1 MATDPQ
7 FRDAV
12 VRRRVRQLIEQG
24 RLPLAPPT
32 QRMSANY
39 GTGHT
44 CAACDEQITSA
55 QMECAVEGAGIPLW
69 FHLGCRLIWQLEC
82 AQRRAS

>member
-7 FRDAV
+7 FRDTV
-12 VRRRVRQLIEQG
+12 VKGRVRQLLQQG

-32 QRMSANY
+32 QRMAAGY
-39 GTGHT
+39 GSGHA
-44 CAACDEQITSA
+44 CAACEQQITSA
-55 QMECAVEGAGIPLW
+55 QMEYAVEGAGTPLR

-82 AQRRAS
+82 AQLTAS

>member
-1 MATDPQ
+1 
-7 FRDAV
+7 
-12 VRRRVRQLIEQG
+12 
-24 RLPLAPPT
+24 
-32 QRMSANY
+32 MSASH

>member
-32 QRMSANY
+32 QRMSASY

-44 CAACDEQITSA
+44 CAACDEQITSV
-55 QMECAVEGAGIPLW
+55 QMECTVEGAGIPLW

-82 AQRRAS
+82 AQRRAC